1 LAVSSE
7 ASSAFWLKIEKP
19 IMPPGPKEA
28 ASRSSASTPGTS
40 LKSKS
45 PPRKTRMTA
54 RISAQTPTST
64 IR

>member
-1 LAVSSE
+1 M
-7 ASSAFWLKIEKP
+7 IEKP